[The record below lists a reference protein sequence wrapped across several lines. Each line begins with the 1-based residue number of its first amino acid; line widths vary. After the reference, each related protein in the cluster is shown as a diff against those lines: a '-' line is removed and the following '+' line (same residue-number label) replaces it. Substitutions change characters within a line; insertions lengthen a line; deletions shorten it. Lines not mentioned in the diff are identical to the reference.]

1 MRSVVS
7 IAAVILLFLVVGG
20 SAQAQS
26 SGEVDPYREF
36 VQANRL
42 ASAGAITRSIP
53 HYENVIRLA
62 GDRYPLA
69 HFNLAEVLR
78 NKKECAKATILYR
91 AYIAQGKEEDVLK
104 EAEVGIQECKGS
116 AAWPTLTVHTTPADA
131 TIRMNG
137 YVVARGTKLEGMT
150 FAPGEYVVDVEMT
163 DHQSRRETITLVEGE
178 PLALD
183 VVLKAQIFHGTV
195 QFKVEQ
201 SDVIIRLH
209 PRDQASTEVIEIRK
223 EMTAPL
229 RIISGK
235 YFVEVIKPDYHRWI
249 RNVEIGRDVNTEFSV
264 NLRRELP
271 AEIR

>member
-7 IAAVILLFLVVGG
+7 GAAVLLLVLMVGG

-26 SGEVDPYREF
+26 GGNLDPYREF

-42 ASAGAITRSIP
+42 ASAGALTRSIP

-78 NKKECAKATILYR
+78 QKKECARATVLYR

-104 EAEVGIQECKGS
+104 EAEVGIRECKG
-116 AAWPTLTVHTTPADA
+116 ATPWPKLTVQTKPADA
-131 TIRMNG
+131 TIRIDG
-137 YVVARGTKLEGMT
+137 YVVARGANLENVA
-150 FAPGEYVVDVEMT
+150 FAPGEYVIEIERT
-163 DHQSRRETITLVEGE
+163 DHLPRKETITLTEAE
-178 PLALD
+178 PLVLDIALT
-183 VVLKAQIFHGTV
+183 AQTFYGTV

-201 SDVIIRLH
+201 SDVTIRLH
-209 PRDQASTEVIEIRK
+209 PREQESTEVIEIRE
-223 EMTAPL
+223 EMTSPL
-229 RIISGK
+229 RVVSGK
-235 YFVEVIKPDYHRWI
+235 YFVEIIKPDHQRWI
-249 RNVEIGRDVNTEFSV
+249 RNVDVGRDANTEISV

>member
-1 MRSVVS
+1 MRSIVS
-7 IAAVILLFLVVGG
+7 GVAVILMVLMVGG
-20 SAQAQS
+20 SVQAQS
-26 SGEVDPYREF
+26 SGDVDPYREF

-78 NKKECAKATILYR
+78 QKKECAKATVLYR

-104 EAEVGIQECKGS
+104 DADVGIRECKG
-116 AAWPTLTVHTTPADA
+116 AMAWPTLSVRTKPADA

-137 YVVARGTKLEGMT
+137 YVVARGGKFEEVA
-150 FAPGEYVVDVEMT
+150 FAPGEYVIDVEMV

-178 PLALD
+178 PLVLD
-183 VVLKAQIFHGTV
+183 VALKAQIFHGTV

-201 SDVIIRLH
+201 SDVTIRLH
-209 PRDQASTEVIEIRK
+209 PRDQESTEVIEIRE
-223 EMTAPL
+223 EMTEPL
-229 RIISGK
+229 RVVSGK

-249 RNVEIGRDVNTEFSV
+249 RNIEVGRDVNTELSV